1 MKNNT
6 SFTDEEIMGVLEKV
20 ESPCPHCSLTYRQ
33 ILNIAERVDCF
44 NGIFENK
51 NDKLLALDFSSM
63 IRAIVVYYLN
73 HVVEPNK
80 KINYRNKQYMTID
93 SAVKRVILTM
103 YPKKEFGDE
112 FKLYEIDDKNL
123 EQKIDSILDD
133 LRLELLER
141 YQPNG
146 TIKKL
151 EKKKTNED

>member
-1 MKNNT
+1 
-6 SFTDEEIMGVLEKV
+6 
-20 ESPCPHCSLTYRQ
+20 
-33 ILNIAERVDCF
+33 
-44 NGIFENK
+44 
-51 NDKLLALDFSSM
+51 M
-63 IRAIVVYYLN
+63 IRARVIYYFN

-141 YQPNG
+141 YEPNG